1 MERAQRHLLPNRSV
15 GELSAEGKATLTIG
29 IATSAV
35 SGFGSTHRV
44 RRSISCI
51 SCRAGVQGRGPG
63 GRSKRATVGRH
74 GVIPADDARR
84 RAKKLLAAIRA
95 GDELDEGA
103 GPTVAEVAVWYLRE
117 QVAVRCKPRTQEG
130 YRQVIH
136 CNVVPP
142 RASVV
147 SLFSS
152 IGARAFFPH

>member
-1 MERAQRHLLPNRSV
+1 M
-15 GELSAEGKATLTIG
+15 
-29 IATSAV
+29 
-35 SGFGSTHRV
+35 
-44 RRSISCI
+44 
-51 SCRAGVQGRGPG
+51 QGRGPG

-74 GVIPADDARR
+74 GVITADDARR

-117 QVAVRCKPRTQEG
+117 QVAVRCKPRTQKG

-142 RASVV
+142 RASCR
-147 SLFSS
+147 SPLGRGHWFDPPES
-152 IGARAFFPH
+152 GLLR